1 MAKLLA
7 IAFSFGL
14 TGLAGA
20 SELWWCEGMSPTTAN
35 GAGFEGRVAMPFANK
50 SGGNAGAAKALGSVG
65 DRSTD
70 STDLTRTK
78 IDGHDS
84 STWSFLTELSVS
96 VGGKDDSAPQ
106 ATPYADLSQAMSQ
119 DVVPEPTGG
128 LLVLLGAMA
137 LGLRRRSD
145 V

>member
-14 TGLAGA
+14 MGLAGA
-20 SELWWCEGMSPTTAN
+20 SELWWCEGVSPTTAN
-35 GAGFEGRVAMPFANK
+35 GAGLEGRVAMPFANK
-50 SGGNAGAAKALGSVG
+50 SGDRAGAGRAALGSAG
-65 DRSTD
+65 ARP
-70 STDLTRTK
+70 TDLTRTK

-84 STWSFLTELSVS
+84 STWSFLTELAAS
-96 VGGKDDSAPQ
+96 VGGEDDTAPQ
-106 ATPYADLSQAMSQ
+106 ATPYADLSNVLSQ
-119 DVVPEPTGG
+119 VVVPEPTGG

-137 LGLRRRSD
+137 LGLRRKSD